1 MQHALLCRRFWSAQL
16 GLTWKEMIPSSKK
29 YPGTTPLWMLWK
41 APQLSCPTTLS
52 CKKDGPAHFILI
64 THYLQHR
71 NLAGIRGVLIQSSRS
86 IRQITVSIADCCFA
100 RVTTQWGLRIPLLQ
114 SCFARKTEDHVQDDK
129 WPLAIWLWGC
139 TCWHNFN
146 LPFKQALQH
155 LNVPVQTITCLLASK
170 NEFHNF
176 TRYALQTKI
185 TSPHII
191 HLGKG
196 LPGIQ
201 SIPSEIRGF
210 QMQANKNHIS
220 RILYI
225 NWNLNWDSLAP
236 SISIIE
242 ITIASFEFLGCS
254 TCSIKYNRSLMS
266 TNKGI
271 VQTLEIRLRRWNLNS
286 KLVTRCQL
294 DNFAAILELD

>member
-1 MQHALLCRRFWSAQL
+1 MLFCIEGFDVPNWDSYVERNDSFKQEVPRYNPTVDAM
-16 GLTWKEMIPSSKK
+16 K
-29 YPGTTPLWMLWK
+29 GTTIKLSHHTVLQKRWACLLHPYYPL
-41 APQLSCPTTLS
+41 PTTQKP
-52 CKKDGPAHFILI
+52 CW
-64 THYLQHR
+64 
-71 NLAGIRGVLIQSSRS
+71 NLRCFNS
-86 IRQITVSIADCCFA
+86 IIKVQKADTISIADCCFA

-114 SCFARKTEDHVQDDK
+114 SCFARKTEDHVQDGK
-129 WPLAIWLWGC
+129 WPLPIWPWGC

-155 LNVPVQTITCLLASK
+155 FNVPVQTITCLLASK

-176 TRYALQTKI
+176 TSYGLQTKI

-201 SIPSEIRGF
+201 SIPSQIRVF

-225 NWNLNWDSLAP
+225 NWNLNRDSLAP
-236 SISIIE
+236 SISTIE
-242 ITIASFEFLGCS
+242 ITIASVEFLGCS
-254 TCSIKYNRSLMS
+254 TCSINQIEVWWALI
-266 TNKGI
+266 KG
-271 VQTLEIRLRRWNLNS
+271 LFKHL
-286 KLVTRCQL
+286 KLVYV
-294 DNFAAILELD
+294 DGN